1 MSGIVCAIRGG
12 PGSQPTIAQ
21 AIALAEKTSLP
32 LHFLFVVNLDFM
44 THTSSSRV
52 HTISRQ
58 MDQMG
63 EFILLAAQAAA
74 ARQGVSAQGVVRHG
88 NVGEEI
94 IGLCQD
100 IDADYVILG
109 RPQERTEGSVFPQHL
124 LTEFGERVESET
136 RAKVV
141 LTEAGST

>member
-12 PGSQPTIAQ
+12 PGSQPTIAK
-21 AIALAEKTSLP
+21 AIALAQETSLP
-32 LHFLFVVNLDFM
+32 LHFLYVVNLDFM

-52 HTISRQ
+52 HTISKE

-74 ARQGVSAQGVVRHG
+74 ATLGVSAQGVVRHG
-88 NVGEEI
+88 DVAEEI
-94 IGLCQD
+94 ISLCQD
-100 IDADYVILG
+100 VDADYIILG
-109 RPQERTEGSVFPQHL
+109 RPQERTKESVFPLHL
-124 LTEFGERVESET
+124 LTEFGERVEGET

-141 LTEAGST
+141 LTEGGSP